1 MTNEEIFEKC
11 VEIYHL
17 PTDSEKTE
25 KLYPLLQDLKDKNI
39 EDYPFVLNHL
49 IRELGLYPYM
59 SGENIIFEDRLA
71 RECFTEDVGEKQP
84 RVLHR
89 EQARILHKLLKGE
102 NLAVSAPTSFGKS
115 FVIDALIAIK
125 KPKNILIIVPTLS
138 LMDEMR
144 RRITRKFGDKYRIIT
159 QTEEKIQKKQKHILI
174 FPAERANQ
182 YLNDLSDE
190 GLDLFVLDEFYKIT
204 NHANNSDKRVY
215 ILQNAVHKIK
225 KIAKQ
230 TYFLC
235 PNVSEIAESKKTNF
249 LEGMETIILN
259 FKTVAL
265 NVFDYSDIDTNNKLQ
280 SLQKIL
286 EECKN
291 DKNLIYFKSKNEL
304 KKQYEELGASS
315 NNKEDQTLK
324 SFGKWIGHH
333 YSDTWDFCQ
342 YISLGFGQ
350 HHADLHR
357 FIQQMQIKLYEEIP
371 NFNNMLTTTSL
382 IEGVNTS
389 AKNVILWDNY
399 VARSKMKSFTYKNI
413 IGRGGRM
420 FRYFVGN
427 IYLLAKKPNEEHEKM
442 EIEAED
448 EFLYRKEQ
456 GEWQT
461 EKQKGA
467 ETILKEKYGS
477 DKLALIKEKI
487 SNYEILMSIED
498 ISTLTDY
505 EDFIECVNTLKYM
518 NGDIQDFQKAQI
530 LYYKRFSSIIK
541 NGTQGLDKTYLTDI
555 IKSFSQ
561 NYKKSIYKIANEL
574 NIDIYTYCA
583 LEKNLVYE
591 GSKFLNDFNTL
602 QKILFPEK
610 NIDISPCVTKMSHAF
625 LPKNIFYLEEWGLP
639 RMVSKKIHQSGVIN
653 LEDDNIPFEDIIT
666 KFKTE
671 IDKAPLINTL
681 KNKGIFFDFDDRFI
695 EHFYEGLGF

>member
-1 MTNEEIFEKC
+1 MIN
-11 VEIYHL
+11 YRA
-17 PTDSEKTE
+17 
-25 KLYPLLQDLKDKNI
+25 YP
-39 EDYPFVLNHL
+39 
-49 IRELGLYPYM
+49 
-59 SGENIIFEDRLA
+59 
-71 RECFTEDVGEKQP
+71 
-84 RVLHR
+84 
-89 EQARILHKLLKGE
+89 
-102 NLAVSAPTSFGKS
+102 
-115 FVIDALIAIK
+115 
-125 KPKNILIIVPTLS
+125 
-138 LMDEMR
+138 
-144 RRITRKFGDKYRIIT
+144 
-159 QTEEKIQKKQKHILI
+159 
-174 FPAERANQ
+174 
-182 YLNDLSDE
+182 
-190 GLDLFVLDEFYKIT
+190 
-204 NHANNSDKRVY
+204 
-215 ILQNAVHKIK
+215 
-225 KIAKQ
+225 KQ

-291 DKNLIYFKSKNEL
+291 DKNLIYFKIKNEL
-304 KKQYEELGASS
+304 KKQYEELGTSS

-399 VARSKMKSFTYKNI
+399 VARNKMKSFTYKNI

-427 IYLLAKKPNEEHEKM
+427 IYLLAKKPNEEYEKM

-487 SNYEILMSIED
+487 TNYEILMSIEE
-498 ISTLTDY
+498 ISSLVKQDKFVEY
-505 EDFIECVNTLKYM
+505 VNTLKYL
-518 NGDIQDFQKAQI
+518 NGDSQGFKKASI
-530 LYYKRFSSIIK
+530 LYCKLLSRLIK
-541 NGTQGLDKTYLTDI
+541 SGTQGLDKIYLTEI

-561 NYKKSIYKIANEL
+561 NYKKNIREIANGL

-583 LEKNLVYE
+583 LEKNIVYE
-591 GSKFLNDFNTL
+591 GSKFLNDFNNL
-602 QKILFPEK
+602 QKILFRDES
-610 NIDISPCVTKMSHAF
+610 IDISSFTVKMSHAF

-653 LEDDNIPFEDIIT
+653 LEDDNIPFENIIT
-666 KFKTE
+666 KFKTK
-671 IDKAPLINTL
+671 IDKAFLINTL
-681 KNKGIFFDFDDRFI
+681 KNKGSFFEFDDQFI
-695 EHFYEGLGF
+695 KHFYEGLGI